1 MTTLAD
7 YRIIAQIYESNFS
20 VVYRAIRNR
29 DSKPIILK
37 FLKQDYPSTQE
48 IAKYKQEY
56 EITRNLRSEGVI
68 LTYGLQKYQNTLV
81 MILEDFGGQS
91 LNFLFKKQLISLEE
105 FLQIAL
111 KIVDILAEIHD
122 AGVIHKDLNLSN
134 IVYNPETKQVKII
147 DFGISTVFTQENPP
161 LKNPQILEGT
171 LAYISPEQTGRMN
184 RAIDYRTDFYSV
196 GVSFYELLT
205 QQLPFTATD
214 AMELVHCHLA
224 KQPLSP
230 QQHKPNIPTVVSN
243 LVMKLM
249 AKRAE
254 DRYQSTWSLK
264 KDLSQCLTQ
273 YRETGKIELFSLGEQ
288 DISEQFLLPQKL
300 YGREAEVT
308 SLLQSFE
315 DVTSNK
321 SERNT
326 NTKKI
331 KLVLV
336 SGASGIGK
344 SAFVKELYKPIT
356 QRRGYFI
363 AGEFA
368 EFQSNMPYTAIASAF
383 SSLVK
388 QLLTEEQNKLNQ
400 WRNKILAAVG
410 NNAQVIIEVIPELE
424 LIIGKQPTLQKLGL
438 IESQNRFNLVFPSFM
453 QVFCQLEHPLVLFL
467 DNLQWVDSASLNLVE
482 LVLADPK
489 TEYLFLIGAYR
500 NNEVDSHHPL
510 TESWERITQRG
521 ISVQQINLAPLKL
534 NQVTQFIGD
543 TLHQNCQEV
552 KLLAELVWQKT
563 RGNPFFINQFLQ
575 TLYQRKQIYFCPL
588 ASGKG
593 KWQWNLPEIEAIAI
607 TENVVDLMAAK
618 LQKLPQTTCE
628 ILKIA
633 ACIGNNFA
641 LDILSLLQQE
651 NHNDIFTSLLP
662 AIQEGLIVP
671 NSDIPLETDWFGSSL
686 LVATYKFLH
695 DKIRCS
701 ALALMEREQ
710 RIKLHWKIGI
720 ILLQKYQLQADKEDI
735 FLVVDHLNLGKET
748 VTDSAKLLQLA
759 RLNLIASKKARDTTA
774 YRAARQYL
782 ITIKNS
788 LGDRVWQDYALA
800 FSLYKDLAELESIHG
815 NFEATEVLL
824 EELIQRANSNFDLAE
839 IYRMAIVHYT
849 VISQEEK
856 AIALGIKALALLDIK
871 LPENQDAPTAIQQG
885 LAKNEEII
893 SNREIATLVNEPEG
907 TKLDKNL
914 AIKILNA
921 LLPPAYLTKQE
932 DLFFLI
938 ATKIVTLSLE
948 YGFIPESSYGVVCYG
963 MLWMFRENNYQ
974 QGYKFGLLARNLSHR
989 FGKLDDVCKTCYT
1002 LANNLIPWVKPLKES
1017 EAIFEEGYRAG
1028 LNVGEYNFVSYIL
1041 IYKLLNSF
1049 YRAQNL
1055 EKLQEEIAEALQFVH
1070 KIGQKLAIDTIT
1082 ALETIVLNLTGKTDN
1097 KYTFTK
1103 KGFIEKDYL
1112 KKCQQQAN
1120 CYSLC
1125 HYHLLKAKLLYLYG
1139 KADLALQ
1146 EIICAGDINSI
1157 LPGKFQIT
1165 EHNFYH
1171 SLCLTALYL
1180 KASPQKQNQYW
1191 QQLEKNQ
1198 TEMQVWADNCPE
1210 NFLAKHLLVAA
1221 EIARIKHNQVEAINL
1236 YNQAIEA
1243 AESSDFLQIEAI
1255 GHELAA
1261 QFWARQNN
1269 QRYAFSH
1276 WRDAHYKY
1284 QLWGAKYKVE
1294 DLEKE
1299 HPELLTYQLGT
1310 GQSPEIN
1317 KSHTSTVNTSS
1328 SSSLV
1333 LDFVTVVKAS
1343 QAISGEIVFDKL
1355 LANLMKI
1362 ATENAG
1368 AREGYL
1374 LLQRE
1379 DKMLVEAVA
1388 SVDNQ
1393 ALVYDTVPID
1403 ACHSLP
1409 WTIINYVTRTQ
1420 FDVLLNDA
1428 AREGDFIN
1436 DPYIAYKQLKSVLC
1450 TPILNRGKLLGIL
1463 YLENNLIKGAFTEE
1477 RLEILR
1483 ILSAQAAISIENAL
1497 LYASVEN
1504 KVAARTKELNNKN
1517 FDLAH
1522 TLQQLKHTQS
1532 QLVQSEKM
1540 SSLGQMI
1547 AGIAH
1552 EINNPVSFIYGNIE
1566 YAREYIQDLLDLI
1579 NTYQEEHPQPSPK
1592 IQEVRETIDLDFL
1605 VQDLQKLLKS
1615 MKVGAERIRNIVISL
1630 KNFSRLDRL
1639 KKSPVNLHEGLDNTI
1654 LILQHRLRGKGE
1666 KPSIKLI
1673 KNYGKLPL
1681 ITCYGSQLNQV
1692 FMNLLANAIDALE
1705 GKGSEQNIPIKDPE
1719 ITIYTELTASTTI
1732 IRIIDNGTGIS
1743 AELQSKIFDPFFTTK
1758 SVGSGTGLGLSI
1770 SYQIVVEKH
1779 GGSLACHS
1787 FLGQGTE
1794 FIIEIPLAN
1803 S

>member
-81 MILEDFGGQS
+81 MILEDFGGES
-91 LNFLFKKQLISLEE
+91 LNFLFKKQPLNLEE

-111 KIVDILAEIHD
+111 KIVDILAEIHS
-122 AGVIHKDLNLSN
+122 AGVIHKDINLSN
-134 IVYNPETKQVKII
+134 IVYNPQTKQVKII
-147 DFGISTVFTQENPP
+147 DFGISTVVTQENPP

-184 RAIDYRTDFYSV
+184 RAVDYRTDFYSV

-205 QQLPFTATD
+205 GQIPFTATD

-230 QQHKPNIPTVVSN
+230 QQHKPNIPQVISN

-264 KDLSQCLTQ
+264 KDLTKCLVQ
-273 YRETGKIELFSLGEQ
+273 YQETGKIELFPLGEQ

-300 YGREAEVT
+300 YGREAEVA
-308 SLLQSFE
+308 SLLQGFE
-315 DVTSNK
+315 SVTSNR
-321 SERNT
+321 E
-326 NTKKI
+326 NTKTKKT

-336 SGASGIGK
+336 SGSSGIGK
-344 SAFVKELYKPIT
+344 SAFARELYKPIT

-368 EFQSNMPYTAIASAF
+368 EFQSNIPYAAIARAF

-388 QLLTEEQNKLNQ
+388 QLLTEEQDKLNQ
-400 WRNKILAAVG
+400 WRHKILAAVG

-424 LIIGKQPTLQKLGL
+424 LIIGKQTAVQKLGL
-438 IESQNRFNLVFPSFM
+438 IESQNRFNFVFLSFM
-453 QVFCQLEHPLVLFL
+453 QIFCQLEHPLVIFL
-467 DNLQWVDSASLNLVE
+467 DNLQWVDTASLNLVE
-482 LVLADPK
+482 LILADPK

-500 NNEVDSHHPL
+500 NNEVDSNHPL
-510 TESWERITQRG
+510 TVSCNRIAQRG
-521 ISVQQINLAPLKL
+521 IPIEQINLAPLNL
-534 NQVTQFIGD
+534 NQITQFISD
-543 TLHQNCQEV
+543 TVHQNCQEV
-552 KLLAELVWQKT
+552 RPLAELVWQKT
-563 RGNPFFINQFLQ
+563 RGNPFFVSQFLQ
-575 TLYQRKQIYFCPL
+575 TLYQEKQIYFYPL

-593 KWQWNLPEIEAIAI
+593 KWQWNLQKIEDIAI
-607 TENVVDLMAAK
+607 TENVVDLMAVK
-618 LQKLPQTTCE
+618 LQKLPQSTSE

-633 ACIGNNFA
+633 ACIGNNFD
-641 LDILSLLQQE
+641 LDVLSLLQQE
-651 NHNDIFTSLLP
+651 NHNDIFINLLP
-662 AIQEGLIVP
+662 AIQEGFILP
-671 NSDIPLETDWFGSSL
+671 NSDIPLEADWFTSPL
-686 LVATYKFLH
+686 LVAKYKFPH
-695 DKIRCS
+695 DKIRQS
-701 ALALMEREQ
+701 ALALMERCQ
-710 RIKLHWKIGI
+710 QNKLHWKIGV
-720 ILLQKYQLQADKEDI
+720 ILLQKYQIQTDKEDI
-735 FLVVDHLNLGKET
+735 FTVVDHLNLGKET
-748 VTDSAKLLQLA
+748 ITDSTKLFQLA

-774 YRAARQYL
+774 YGVAKQYL

-788 LGDRVWQDYALA
+788 LGDEIWQDYALA
-800 FSLYKDLAELESIHG
+800 FSLHKDLAELESLQG
-815 NFEATEVLL
+815 KFALTETLL
-824 EELIQRANSNFDLAE
+824 EELLHRANSTFDLIE
-839 IYRMAIVHYT
+839 IYRMMIVHYT
-849 VISQEEK
+849 VTLQEQK
-856 AIALGIKALALLDIK
+856 AIDMGIKALDLLEIK
-871 LPENQDAPTAIQQG
+871 LPETKDFSIAIQQG
-885 LAKNEEII
+885 LAKNEEKIRG
-893 SNREIATLVNEPEG
+893 REIASLVNEPEG
-907 TKLDKNL
+907 TKLDKIL

-921 LLPPAYLTKQE
+921 LLTSIYLTKQE

-938 ATKIVTLSLE
+938 ATRIVTLSLE
-948 YGFIPESSYGVVCYG
+948 YGFVPESSYGVACYG

-974 QGYKFGLLARNLSHR
+974 QGYKFGLLARDLSHR
-989 FGKLDDVCKTCYT
+989 FGKLDDICKTCYI

-1017 EAIFEEGYRAG
+1017 EAILAEGYHAG
-1028 LNVGEYNFVSYIL
+1028 LNAGEYNFLSYIL
-1041 IYKLLNSF
+1041 IDKLLNSF
-1049 YRAQNL
+1049 YRTQNL
-1055 EKLQEEIAEALQFVH
+1055 EKLQEEMTKALQFVN
-1070 KIGQKLAIDTIT
+1070 KISQKLAIDTIT
-1082 ALETIVLNLTGKTDN
+1082 ALQSIVLKLTGETSD
-1097 KYTFTK
+1097 KYVLTSQKFNDDDDL
-1103 KGFIEKDYL
+1103 I
-1112 KKCQQQAN
+1112 KCHKQAN
-1120 CYSLC
+1120 YYSLC
-1125 HYHLLKAKLLYLYG
+1125 HYHLLKAKLLYIFG
-1139 KADLALQ
+1139 EVDLALQ
-1146 EIICAGDINSI
+1146 EVIATGDINST
-1157 LPGKFQIT
+1157 LPGKFQVT

-1180 KASPQKQNQYW
+1180 KVSPQQQNQYW

-1198 TEMQVWADNCPE
+1198 AKMQIWADQCPE

-1221 EIARIKHNQVEAINL
+1221 EIARIQHQQIEAINL
-1236 YNQAIEA
+1236 YNQAIETA
-1243 AESSDFLQIEAI
+1243 QNSNFMQVEAI
-1255 GHELAA
+1255 AHELVA
-1261 QFWARQNN
+1261 QFWSSQNN
-1269 QRYAFSH
+1269 QRYAFAH
-1276 WRDAHYKY
+1276 WRDAYYKY
-1284 QLWGAKYKVE
+1284 QLWGAKSKVK
-1294 DLEKE
+1294 DLEKN
-1299 HPELLTYQLGT
+1299 HPELLTSQPGT
-1310 GQSPEIN
+1310 VHWQEIN
-1317 KSHTSTVNTSS
+1317 KSYTSTVNTSS

-1368 AREGYL
+1368 AREGFL
-1374 LLQRE
+1374 LLQR
-1379 DKMLVEAVA
+1379 DNKMLVEAVA
-1388 SVDNQ
+1388 SVEDPS
-1393 ALVYDTVPID
+1393 LVYNTVPID
-1403 ACHSLP
+1403 ACHNLP
-1409 WTIINYVTRTQ
+1409 WTIVNYVTRTK
-1420 FDVLLNDA
+1420 FDVVLNDA
-1428 AREGDFIN
+1428 AKEGDFVN

-1450 TPILNRGKLLGIL
+1450 TPILNQGKLLGIL
-1463 YLENNLIKGAFTEE
+1463 YLENNLIKGGFTEE

-1483 ILSAQAAISIENAL
+1483 ILAAQAAISIENAL

-1522 TLQQLKHTQS
+1522 TLQQLKYTQS

-1566 YAREYIQDLLDLI
+1566 YAREYIQDLLNLI
-1579 NTYQEEHPQPSPK
+1579 NSYKEEYPQPSQK
-1592 IQEVRETIDLDFL
+1592 IKEVTETIDLEFL

-1615 MKVGAERIRNIVISL
+1615 MKVGAERIRNIVVSL

-1639 KKSPVNLHEGLDNTI
+1639 KKSPVDLHEGLDNTI

-1673 KNYGKLPL
+1673 KNYGDLPL
-1681 ITCYGSQLNQV
+1681 VTCYGSQLNQV

-1705 GKGSEQNIPIKDPE
+1705 GKGSEQNISIKDPT
-1719 ITIYTELTASTTI
+1719 ITITTELAFSVAI
-1732 IRIIDNGTGIS
+1732 IRIIDNGPGIS
-1743 AELQSKIFDPFFTTK
+1743 TELQSKIFDPFFTTK

-1779 GGSLACHS
+1779 GGSLSCHS

-1803 S
+1803 Y